1 MKDTSKV
8 HPLRQERL
16 RQGWTQKQLADFAQV
31 SVSTIE
37 RAERWEPLRVDI
49 CKRICD
55 ALGKK
60 KPEELS
66 LQFYTGP
73 EEKQNNNEASYV
85 YNKEESVPEQVEI
98 VTSNNFFALPLNTVE
113 GTDILDRLIRVV
125 KRPSSIDELVIANLE
140 IATKNHWQLYTGFEN
155 SIQYRY
161 DMLDSVSGHL
171 KTITKLLE
179 YPQPSHVHNSLSS
192 LACETTQLIG
202 EIFFDLKDSN
212 TAERYYNTS
221 IEMARET
228 QDNVSLAIA
237 LGRKSF
243 IPIYSNNAEKAL
255 PLLQEASIHL
265 KDNRSDII
273 RAWLAAREAEVYANI
288 GEAHACL
295 KLLERAEMYLE
306 RAQPE
311 EAPSHAF
318 IGKAV
323 EMHFTR
329 SLLLGYKGACYTR
342 LQLPAEAQKVL
353 KEDITTADPAR
364 GIHNAIVLVD
374 LAKTY
379 IQMEEIEE
387 ACELASEAIPI
398 MVQLKS
404 ARVFQRILDLRRDL
418 ELWKNTEY
426 VKSLDRQIATLPF
439 IKVR

>member
-1 MKDTSKV
+1 MKDASKI

-16 RQGWTQKQLADFAQV
+16 RQGWTQRQLADFAQV
-31 SVSTIE
+31 SLSTIE

-49 CKRICD
+49 CKRICE

-73 EEKQNNNEASYV
+73 EERQNNNEASYL
-85 YNKEESVPEQVEI
+85 YNEVENIPTHVEI
-98 VTSNNFFALPLNTVE
+98 VARDNFLALPSNTLE
-113 GTDILDRLIRVV
+113 GADILDRLIKVV
-125 KRPSSIDELVIANLE
+125 KRPSNIDDLVIANLE
-140 IATKNHWQLYTGFEN
+140 MASKNYWQLYTGFEN

-179 YPQPSHVHNSLSS
+179 YPQPLHVHNSLSS
-192 LACETTQLIG
+192 LASETTQLIG

-228 QDNVSLAIA
+228 QDSVSLAIA

-243 IPIYSNNAEKAL
+243 IPIYSNNPGKAL
-255 PLLQEASIHL
+255 PLLQEASAHL

-273 RAWLAAREAEVYANI
+273 RAWLSAREAEVYANI
-288 GEAHACL
+288 GEAQTCF
-295 KLLERAEMYLE
+295 KLLERAELYLE

-311 EAPSHAF
+311 EVPSLAF
-318 IGKAV
+318 TGKAV

-342 LQLPAEAQKVL
+342 LKLPAKAQEVL
-353 KEDITTADPAR
+353 KEDIITADPAR

-379 IQMEEIEE
+379 LQMEEIEE
-387 ACELASEAIPI
+387 ACELVSKAIPI
-398 MVQLKS
+398 MVQLRS
-404 ARVFQRILDLRRDL
+404 ARVFQRILDLRQDL

-426 VKSLDRQIATLPF
+426 VRNLDKQIATLPF